1 MNLKTDRHNQI
12 KRSILENKMASQ
24 DELLESLRKA
34 GFELTQATLSR
45 DLKEL
50 RVGKVANIA
59 KGSVYVLHEQLQQI
73 NQPGNA
79 PSIPL
84 NSVLSI
90 VFAYHLCVIRT
101 FPAFANTVATYIDK
115 SQLVEIAG
123 TVAGDDTILVLP
135 REGYTQKDILR
146 ALGSVIPDLES
157 KLDQ

>member
-12 KRSILENKMASQ
+12 KRIILENKIASQ
-24 DELLESLRKA
+24 DELLESLRNA

-50 RVGKVANIA
+50 RVGKVANPA
-59 KGSVYVLHEQLQQI
+59 KGSVYVLHEQLQQ
-73 NQPGNA
+73 NNLPENT
-79 PSIPL
+79 PSIPA
-84 NSVLSI
+84 NSVLSV
-90 VFAYHLCVIRT
+90 VFSYHLCVIRT
-101 FPAFANTVATYIDK
+101 YPAFASTVATYIDR

-135 REGYTQKDILR
+135 REGYTQKDILK

-157 KLDQ
+157 KLD